1 VVKPLNNQQIR
12 SFIAIELPEEV
23 KSALQRLQA
32 ELTLPQYT
40 FVKCVAPESIHV
52 TLKFLGNISPQKVAE
67 ITKVMEQASQGVSPF
82 QLQITDVGAFPNM
95 RQPRVLWVGIKG
107 ELDKLIAW
115 QKRIDNGLAPL
126 GFAKET
132 RPFAPHL
139 TLARVRENCSPG
151 DRRGLG
157 ELVIKTP
164 VEVDYKV
171 AVNSLSLMK
180 SQLSPGGAVYSRL
193 AEVKLPNKM

>member
-1 VVKPLNNQQIR
+1 MNNQQIR

-23 KSALQRLQA
+23 KYGLHRLQA
-32 ELTLPQYT
+32 ELTLPQYS

-67 ITKVMEQASQGVSPF
+67 ITRVMEQASQGVSPF
-82 QLQITDVGAFPNM
+82 QLQITEVGAFPNM

-107 ELDKLIAW
+107 EMDKLIAW
-115 QKRIDNGLAPL
+115 QKRIDDGLVPL
-126 GFAKET
+126 GFVKET
-132 RPFAPHL
+132 RPFTPHL

-151 DRRGLG
+151 DRRDLG
-157 ELVIKTP
+157 EVVMKTP
-164 VEVDYKV
+164 IEVDYKV
-171 AVNSLSLMK
+171 AVNSLNLMK

-193 AEVKLPNKM
+193 AEVKLKS

>member
-1 VVKPLNNQQIR
+1 MVKPLNNQQIR

>member
-23 KSALQRLQA
+23 RTGLHRLQT

-40 FVKCVAPESIHV
+40 FVKCVAPESIHI

-67 ITKVMEQASQGVSPF
+67 ITRVMEQASQGVSPF

-107 ELDKLIAW
+107 ELDKLAAW
-115 QKRIDNGLAPL
+115 QKRIDDGLVPL
-126 GFAKET
+126 GFVKEA
-132 RPFAPHL
+132 RPFTPHL
-139 TLARVRENCSPG
+139 TLARLRENCSPG
-151 DRRGLG
+151 DRRDLG
-157 ELVIKTP
+157 ELVMKTH

-180 SQLSPGGAVYSRL
+180 SQLLPGGAVYSRL
-193 AEVKLPNKM
+193 AEVKLSDKM